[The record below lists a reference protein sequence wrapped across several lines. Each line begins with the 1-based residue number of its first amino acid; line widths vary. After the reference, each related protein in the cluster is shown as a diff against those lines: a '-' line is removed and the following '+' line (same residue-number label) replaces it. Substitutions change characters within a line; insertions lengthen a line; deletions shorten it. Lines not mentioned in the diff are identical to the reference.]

1 MATFSGIGSAFG
13 SFFGASD
20 LEERFNQ
27 AIEVLKQF
35 QQTAETS
42 LQGFREKG
50 QLSFDQALRQLTN
63 PEMAPDVRALRT
75 FLTTEIAS
83 GLSPFA
89 KLQFEDLNKQLESRA
104 ITTGN
109 LRSGAIGI
117 QRAELGR
124 RIAADEFT
132 RALNV
137 LDTAQKFDAGTAATF
152 LQGAVNFAGAENMAL
167 GTVGRTVEN
176 VAGAL
181 TGLGAVEQQASTALG
196 AGIGGLADYGVSSIK
211 SFGGGSFTGGLNKL
225 IPILGG

>member
-1 MATFSGIGSAFG
+1 MATFTGIGAAFG

-27 AIEVLKQF
+27 AIGVLKDF
-35 QQTAETS
+35 QATAERS
-42 LQGFREKG
+42 LEGFREKG

-63 PEMAPDVRALRT
+63 PEMAPDVRALRQ
-75 FLTTEIAS
+75 FLMTEIGT

-89 KLQFEDLNKQLESRA
+89 KLQFEDLNRELENRA

-132 RALNV
+132 RALSV
-137 LDTAQKFDAGTAATF
+137 LDTAQRYDMTTSKTF
-152 LQGAVNFAGAENMAL
+152 LDASTDFAQMENVAL
-167 GTVGRTVEN
+167 GTVGATVAN

-181 TGLGAVEQQASTALG
+181 TGLGAVEQQAAVALG
-196 AGIGGLADYGVSSIK
+196 SAFGGLADKGEEYAK
-211 SFGGGSFTGGLNKL
+211 MYFTGGLDKL
-225 IPILGG
+225 AGMQR